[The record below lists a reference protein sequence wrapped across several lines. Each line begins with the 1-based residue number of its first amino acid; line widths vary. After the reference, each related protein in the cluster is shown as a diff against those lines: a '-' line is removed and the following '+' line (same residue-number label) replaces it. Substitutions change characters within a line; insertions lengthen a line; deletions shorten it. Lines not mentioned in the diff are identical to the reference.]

1 MFSIAN
7 NFTAPPVKIT
17 SERKPEY
24 HPRTYSQFVKG
35 LKNNELP
42 AVIVKP
48 SDNVAQ
54 FQEENGDYG
63 DVRIVQ
69 TEQLWQTLMES
80 DAEVLVDTSGPPMSL
95 AETGILLILGIYLF
109 SVLRAIFGSRSSG
122 GMGMPNPFGKST
134 EFTMDQEVE
143 TRFTDVEGI
152 DSAKEEL
159 EEIVD
164 FLKKPER
171 YFGSGAKIPRGA
183 LLAGAPGTGKTLL
196 ARAIAG
202 ESNVPFIQCSAANF
216 VEMFVGVG
224 AKRVRELFEQARAN
238 QPCIVFIDEIDAVG
252 KKRSAGGMP
261 SNDEREQTINQLL
274 TEMDGFDNETGI
286 VVIAATNRVD
296 ILDDALLR
304 PGRFDRKIQ
313 VTLPSVQGRRKI
325 LGVHARDKTLDDTV
339 DLANIAKQTTGFSG
353 ADLANLLNECAIRA
367 VRDGDGI
374 ITNDIVENVYQRVVV
389 GAKGDVKF
397 SLRKKELVA
406 YHEAGHAIMGVL
418 VPNYDTVRKVSI
430 IPRGAAGGITFFQPS
445 EENADSAMYTKEYL
459 LSQIK
464 VALGGRAAEEI
475 IYGKDKVTTGASS
488 DYAMVYQIAREMVT
502 TYGLGRYKFD
512 YRNMS
517 SDSAALVDDEIDEI
531 VCDCYDDTIQTLK
544 TNMYQLECLK
554 EKLIDEEIVD
564 GDWVYE
570 LFGKARCDEFECSVS
585 FD

>member
-7 NFTAPPVKIT
+7 NFTAPPVRIA

-24 HPRTYSQFVKG
+24 HTRTYSQFIKG
-35 LKNNELP
+35 LKNKELP
-42 AVIVKP
+42 AVVVKP
-48 SDNVAQ
+48 SENLAQ

-69 TEQLWQTLMES
+69 TEQLWETLMES

-95 AETGILLILGIYLF
+95 AETGIMLFIGIYLF
-109 SVLRAIFGSRSSG
+109 SLFRTFFGSRG
-122 GMGMPNPFGKST
+122 GGGMPNPFIKST
-134 EFTMDQEVE
+134 EFTMDQEVT
-143 TRFTDVEGI
+143 TRFKDVEGI
-152 DSAKEEL
+152 DTAKEEL

-164 FLKKPER
+164 FLKTPER
-171 YFGSGAKIPRGA
+171 YYGSGAKIPRGA
-183 LLAGAPGTGKTLL
+183 LLAGEPGTGKTLL

-286 VVIAATNRVD
+286 VVIAATNRID

-313 VTLPSVQGRRKI
+313 VSLPSVRGRLKI
-325 LGVHARDKTLDDTV
+325 LGVHARDKK
-339 DLANIAKQTTGFSG
+339 LAPDVRLKTIAKQTTGFSG

-367 VRDGDGI
+367 VKDGDGT
-374 ITNDIVENVYQRVVV
+374 ITKEIAENVYQRLVV
-389 GAKGDVKF
+389 GAKGDVKY
-397 SLRKKELVA
+397 SMRKKELVA

-418 VPNYDTVRKVSI
+418 VPDYDTVRKVSI
-430 IPRGAAGGITFFQPS
+430 MPRGAAGGVTFFQPS
-445 EENADSAMYTKEYL
+445 EDNADSPFYTKEYM
-459 LSQIK
+459 LSQIM

-475 IYGKDKVTTGASS
+475 IYTSNRVTTGASS
-488 DYAMVYQIAREMVT
+488 DYARVYQIAREMVT
-502 TYGLGRYKFD
+502 TYGFGQNKFD
-512 YRNMS
+512 YRNLS
-517 SDSAALVDDEIDEI
+517 PAAAIKVDQEIETI
-531 VCDCYDDTIQTLK
+531 VSECYDYTLK
-544 TNMYQLECLK
+544 MLQNNRDKLEELK
-554 EKLIDEEIVD
+554 DLLIEEEIVD
-564 GDWVYE
+564 GEKVYE
-570 LFGKARCDEFECSVS
+570 MFGKDRCYAYDCSVS

>member
-570 LFGKARCDEFECSVS
+570 LFGKARCDEFDCSIS

>member
-7 NFTAPPVKIT
+7 NFTAPPVKIA

-24 HPRTYSQFVKG
+24 HPRTYSQFIKG

-48 SDNVAQ
+48 SQNIAQ

-69 TEQLWQTLMES
+69 SEQLWQTLMDS
-80 DAEVLVDTSGPPMSL
+80 DTEVLVDASGPPMSL
-95 AETGILLILGIYLF
+95 AEMAITGFFAIYLF
-109 SVLRAIFGSRSSG
+109 TLVRTIVGSRGSG
-122 GMGMPNPFGKST
+122 GIGMPNPFGKST

-544 TNMYQLECLK
+544 TNMYQLERLK

-570 LFGKARCDEFECSVS
+570 LFGKARCDEFDCSVS